1 MLPPLVEAQRG
12 LDEAL
17 ESGSA
22 SGPLALDHS
31 TFSAACSF
39 TQRMICQAP
48 LWPWESSSDQTD
60 TNFCHHRSLP
70 SVGARQ

>member
-1 MLPPLVEAQRG
+1 MIPKIREICWVLPPLVEAQRG

-48 LWPWESSSDQTD
+48 GTALALGIQ
-60 TNFCHHRSLP
+60 
-70 SVGARQ
+70 Q